1 MEQRQEPFVLVVDDE
16 RLIADTLT
24 QSLNQNGFI
33 ASACYS
39 GHDAIRLCRE
49 LSPDFVISDVVM
61 PEISGIEVALA
72 VERLLPGCR
81 VVLITGQPAASAL
94 LENAQSQG
102 HDFDVLTKPV
112 RPEELMNYM
121 SQHRAPSKAA

>member
-16 RLIADTLT
+16 RQIADTLT
-24 QSLNQNGFI
+24 QILNQNGFL

-39 GHDAIRLCRE
+39 GHDAIGLCRE

-61 PEISGIEVALA
+61 PEVSGIEVALA
-72 VERLLPGCR
+72 VEKLLPGCR

-102 HDFDVLTKPV
+102 HNFDVLTKPV
-112 RPEELMNYM
+112 RPEELMSYM
-121 SQHRAPSKAA
+121 RHPRAPGKVA

>member
-39 GHDAIRLCRE
+39 GHDAIRLRRE

-112 RPEELMNYM
+112 RAEEMLSYM
-121 SQHRAPSKAA
+121 LQRRAPSKAA